1 MWLLLFK
8 RNCFAGM
15 LLTSFVGQNFEL
27 KKNTNINFN
36 FKKIINKNMHF
47 INICFLHDWRHF
59 GVQITNCCFTCKIS
73 LKQKWSNLSHP
84 LLKKRNM
91 YDCNYQRDQLC
102 SSTYSNIIAWIM
114 HIKCINYKCYISS
127 FSLYIILWLLT
138 FWYKNGNPPDY
149 SDLSCIRFK
158 NGRIRQK
165 FII

>member
-47 INICFLHDWRHF
+47 INICLLHDWRHF

-73 LKQKWSNLSHP
+73 LKQK
-84 LLKKRNM
+84 
-91 YDCNYQRDQLC
+91 
-102 SSTYSNIIAWIM
+102 
-114 HIKCINYKCYISS
+114 
-127 FSLYIILWLLT
+127 
-138 FWYKNGNPPDY
+138 
-149 SDLSCIRFK
+149 
-158 NGRIRQK
+158 
-165 FII
+165 